1 MESTPLLAIGRQEPV
16 LKNKTT
22 VLIKE
27 MRKITLYAFPAFA
40 SQLLEFS
47 LVIVEVVS
55 VGHISTSVL
64 GAATLG
70 SMTANVTGYGTLLG
84 LTSALDTV
92 LPSAFKS
99 AQPRLVGLWAQRM
112 SVIVFFA
119 LMPILAIWLNA
130 ESILLYITQEP
141 EIARYAALY
150 LRWLA
155 MGLPAF
161 GLNCIFRRY
170 FQSQGLFAVQTQI
183 NLIVAPVNVFLNYL
197 LVWGPETTRLGF
209 IGAPISTSLSH
220 ILVSVISIIY
230 GIHLTPRNTWHPV
243 SIRMFT
249 NLSIL
254 VRLGIAGVGQTA
266 AEWWAWELLALA
278 ATFLDPPALAS
289 QSILLTSSSI
299 TYQAP
304 YALSNAAVIRV
315 GNLLGEKNAKQV
327 SIAARASILIAF
339 IISLILSLMFLV
351 FKGVWAYMFSD
362 DPEVISLVASVLP
375 VIALYQI
382 VEGNAAVTSG
392 ILRAKGQQAIGAALN
407 ISGYYLIGLPFGVWL
422 AFYCN
427 MRLHGLWMGMA
438 VALTYCSVIGSVL
451 CHRTNWDYEIAKVI
465 ERMEN
470 EDQLHFSIDRI

>member
-1 MESTPLLAIGRQEPV
+1 
-16 LKNKTT
+16 
-22 VLIKE
+22 

-112 SVIVFFA
+112 S
-119 LMPILAIWLNA
+119 
-130 ESILLYITQEP
+130 
-141 EIARYAALY
+141 
-150 LRWLA
+150 
-155 MGLPAF
+155 F